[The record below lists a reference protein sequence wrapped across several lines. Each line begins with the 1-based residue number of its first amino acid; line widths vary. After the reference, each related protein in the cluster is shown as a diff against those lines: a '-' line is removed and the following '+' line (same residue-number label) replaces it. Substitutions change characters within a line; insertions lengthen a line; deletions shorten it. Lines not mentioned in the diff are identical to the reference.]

1 MRTHRFEALSLLFG
15 LIFTAAG
22 LWFLTGRAD
31 VWELDW
37 SLVWPALLILAGAM
51 VLLSLR
57 SGAETPPDADA
68 GAFGTDELT
77 APDRR

>member
-1 MRTHRFEALSLLFG
+1 MRTHRFEAVSLLFG

-31 VWELDW
+31 VWLLDW

-57 SGAETPPDADA
+57 SGDKARDGGDA
-68 GAFGTDELT
+68 GDAGEVTGHF
-77 APDRR
+77 

>member
-1 MRTHRFEALSLLFG
+1 MRTHRFEAVSLLFG

-31 VWELDW
+31 VWQLDW

-57 SGAETPPDADA
+57 SGAGHATVLTP
-68 GAFGTDELT
+68 GTRT
-77 APDRR
+77 R